1 MCGIA
6 GLLHWGAHPDAADRA
21 KKMAAAIRHRGP
33 DDEGFW
39 SDRDVALGFARLSIV
54 DLAGGA
60 QPMCNEDGRV
70 WVVYNGEIYNHRAL
84 RRELEA
90 LGHRFKTDHSD
101 TEVLVH
107 GWEQWGERLVP
118 RLNGMFAFALW
129 DAGKQTLFL
138 ARDRYGIKPLYLS
151 APGNE
156 ALAFGSEVRALFAS
170 GLVEKQGSPQ
180 GLLEYLGFQN
190 NWDGRT
196 PFAGVEMLPPG
207 CYETVTRGGRR
218 RTAYW
223 DYAFPRRIGTG
234 LEETSVRYREV
245 LTDVMRRQ
253 MDADVPVMTYLS
265 GGIDS
270 TAVTAAAH
278 HLNREVKAY
287 SCIFDLKDVGEDR
300 FVDEREFS
308 RAAAAALG
316 IAREELEL
324 PQDALVRS
332 LDATIGALEYPRM
345 GMAYVNYLIAQRV
358 ARDAKVVLSGMGGDE
373 LTGGYVGRYQ
383 ITPRLP
389 ALAPRGLARIKAW
402 LRGGSDAAPAADPF
416 AAYRESLNF
425 LIPERDLERALTPEF
440 LRSAGG
446 FSARAEMDRMFARCP
461 SRDPWDLVQYVDA
474 KTYLHGLLVLED
486 KLSMA
491 HSLETRVPLLDNE
504 LVDLDLDLPWALLN
518 DGVTGKIVFREAV
531 RPWVPDSIYAKP
543 KMGFGP
549 PDASWYRGALRPW
562 VEERLAERQ
571 LAARGVFR
579 PEYVRHRLDEHMAG
593 TANHVA
599 FLWSMLSL
607 ESWFG
612 QAGVFGGAL

>member
-1 MCGIA
+1 
-6 GLLHWGAHPDAADRA
+6 
-21 KKMAAAIRHRGP
+21 MAASG
-33 DDEGFW
+33 
-39 SDRDVALGFARLSIV
+39 SSTTAR
-54 DLAGGA
+54 
-60 QPMCNEDGRV
+60 
-70 WVVYNGEIYNHRAL
+70 IYNHRAL

-107 GWEQWGERLVP
+107 GWEQWGEGLVP
-118 RLNGMFAFALW
+118 RLNGMFAFGLW

-138 ARDRYGIKPLYLS
+138 ARDRYGVKPLYLAAAGGAS
-151 APGNE
+151 
-156 ALAFGSEVRALFAS
+156 LAFGSEVRALFAS
-170 GLVEKQGSPQ
+170 GLVAKQGSPQ
-180 GLLEYLGFQN
+180 GLMEYLSFQN

-207 CYETVTRGGRR
+207 CHETVTRGGRR

-223 DYAFPRRIGTG
+223 DYTFPRRIGTG
-234 LEETSVRYREV
+234 LEETAVRYREV

-287 SCIFDLKDVGEDR
+287 SCVFDLKNVGEDR

-316 IAREELEL
+316 IARDELEL

-332 LDATIGALEYPRM
+332 LDATVGALEYPRM
-345 GMAYVNYLIAQRV
+345 GMAYVNYLIAQHV

-383 ITPRLP
+383 ITPRHP
-389 ALAPRGLARIKAW
+389 TGAAAGLVARFKAR
-402 LRGGSDAAPAADPF
+402 LRGRPVAGAGSF
-416 AAYRESLNF
+416 NAYRASLNF
-425 LIPERDLERALTPEF
+425 LIPERELADALTPEF
-440 LRSAGG
+440 LRAAAG
-446 FSARAEMDRMFARCP
+446 FSPREQMDGMFRRCP

-504 LVDLDLDLPWALLN
+504 LVDLNLDLPWALLN

-531 RPWVPDSIYAKP
+531 RRWVPEAIYAKP

-562 VEERLAERQ
+562 IEDRLHSGKI
-571 LAARGVFR
+571 AARGIFR
-579 PEYVRHRLDEHMAG
+579 PDYVQRRLNAHMEG
-593 TANHVA
+593 SANHVA

-612 QAGVFGGAL
+612 QAGVFGGAD